1 MEELLSLVNLLKNSL
16 SDHMDSNNKKFAAI
30 DAKLSSL
37 GSVSSVSS
45 TTEKGVNM
53 SDGMTDTVKI
63 HNAPGGSDPMAMMAM
78 AMSGKGGGDG
88 LFGAGGGGLLG
99 GLLLGSLLRNGNLL
113 GGADGAAGVSQPQ
126 ANMSIMSTLGDIK
139 QAVAVST
146 SAMEASQAQQS
157 GVLQGQMSS
166 IAAALTATVGGV
178 KDAVNGNAVA
188 LMSQINGVDKSVM
201 QSKFDVTQAINS
213 DGDKTRA
220 LIVQQYEQTLTRQ
233 LSDANAALIELRS
246 ELNGDRRTRG
256 AEVNVT
262 QTVTQAQQ
270 QAQQQQQL
278 GNLYNLLSDAV
289 QSIRATNQAINIGA
303 GTLTANPT
311 NTNTNT
317 RVN

>member
-1 MEELLSLVNLLKNSL
+1 
-16 SDHMDSNNKKFAAI
+16 MDSNNKKFAAI
-30 DAKLSSL
+30 DAKLASL
-37 GSVSSVSS
+37 DNVVS
-45 TTEKGVNM
+45 TEKGVSM
-53 SDGMTDTVKI
+53 SDGVTDTVKI

-78 AMSGKGGGDG
+78 AMSGKGSDG

-99 GLLLGSLLRNGNLL
+99 GLILGSLLRNGNLF

-157 GVLQGQMSS
+157 GVLQGQLSS
-166 IAAALTATVGGV
+166 VAAALTGTVNGV

-188 LMSQINGVDKSVM
+188 LMAQVNGVDKSVM
-201 QSKFDVTQAINS
+201 QSKFDLTQAINA

-220 LIVQQYEQTLTRQ
+220 LITQQYEQTLTRQ
-233 LSDANAALIELRS
+233 LSDANSAIIELRS

-256 AEVNVT
+256 AEINVT
-262 QTVTQAQQ
+262 NTVTQQQQ
-270 QAQQQQQL
+270 QAQQQQQFNTMY
-278 GNLYNLLSDAV
+278 GLLSDAL

-303 GTLTANPT
+303 GTLTANPV
-311 NTNTNT
+311 NTNSNT